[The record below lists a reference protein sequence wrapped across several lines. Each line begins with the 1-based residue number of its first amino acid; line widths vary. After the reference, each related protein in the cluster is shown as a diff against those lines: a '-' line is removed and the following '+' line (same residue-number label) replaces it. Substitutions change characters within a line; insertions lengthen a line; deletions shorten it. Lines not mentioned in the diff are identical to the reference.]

1 MRGEQLLPPPILDYT
16 FPMAYLSVENLNLTI
31 DSKIL
36 LSNLSFQVEKG
47 SLTLIAGRNGSGKS
61 LLLKC
66 LKGLERPT
74 FSHLTLEGEELKKT
88 KDRMR
93 RFGLVFQDTSL
104 QIVGSTVEHDIAF
117 GMENLKKKREE
128 IQAKTK
134 ELLSLFDLEYAATM
148 SPSILSG
155 GEKRRL
161 CIAGVLAMEP
171 EVLLLDEPLAN
182 LDYPSVLIV
191 LRTLKMLKE
200 KGITVII
207 VSHEAEKFLSLTDN
221 TIVMGEGKIVA
232 SGPSATMMDALREN
246 QIYLPKNATFEDLTW
261 LED

>member
-1 MRGEQLLPPPILDYT
+1 
-16 FPMAYLSVENLNLTI
+16 MAYLSIKNLNLTI
-31 DSKIL
+31 ESRRL
-36 LSNLSFQVEKG
+36 LEDVSFDVEKG
-47 SLTLIAGRNGSGKS
+47 TLTLVAGRNGSGKS

-66 LKGLERPT
+66 LKGLEKPD
-74 FSHLTLEGEELKKT
+74 SGVITLCGRELKKT
-88 KDRMR
+88 KERMKT
-93 RFGLVFQDTSL
+93 FGLVFQDTSL

-117 GMENLKKKREE
+117 GLENQKKSREE
-128 IQAKTK
+128 IKRKTD
-134 ELLSLFDLEYAATM
+134 EMLSLFDLEYAREM
-148 SPSILSG
+148 NPGVLSG

-171 EVLLLDEPLAN
+171 DVLLLDEPLAN

-191 LRTLKMLKE
+191 LKTLQTLKE

-221 TIVMGEGKIVA
+221 TIVISKGRIAG
-232 SGPSATMMDALREN
+232 SGRSEDMMDTLREN
-246 QIYLPKNATFEDLTW
+246 AVYLPKACAFKDLSW

>member
-1 MRGEQLLPPPILDYT
+1 
-16 FPMAYLSVENLNLTI
+16 MAYLSVEDLNLTI
-31 DSKIL
+31 DSKTL
-36 LSNLSFQVEKG
+36 LENISFQVERG

-66 LKGLERPT
+66 LKGLEKPT
-74 FSHLTLEGEELKKT
+74 FSHITLGGEELKKT
-88 KDRMR
+88 RERMK

-117 GMENLKKKREE
+117 GMENLKLDRKTIQERTEE
-128 IQAKTK
+128 M
-134 ELLSLFDLEYAATM
+134 LSLFDLEYARTM
-148 SPSILSG
+148 SPAILSG

-171 EVLLLDEPLAN
+171 EILLLDEPLAN

-191 LRTLKMLKE
+191 LKTLETLKA

-221 TIVMGEGKIVA
+221 TIIIGDGKIIA
-232 SGPSATMMDALREN
+232 SGPSREMMDALRSN
-246 QIYLPKNATFEDLTW
+246 QIYLPRTAAFEDLTW